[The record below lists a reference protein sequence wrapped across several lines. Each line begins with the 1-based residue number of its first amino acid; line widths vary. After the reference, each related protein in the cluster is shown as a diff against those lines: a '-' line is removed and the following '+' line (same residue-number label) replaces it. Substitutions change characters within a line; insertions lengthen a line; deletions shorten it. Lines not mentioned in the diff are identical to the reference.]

1 MKLQVTLLKMRRLG
15 KGLTQKELGSIVGI
29 PQSHI
34 SMIENRKMVIRS
46 ESMAIIAEVMNDSVD
61 RLFDDDGLAREWDI
75 EEMTRRS

>member
-46 ESMAIIAEVMNDSVD
+46 ESMAIIAEIMNDSVD

>member
-1 MKLQVTLLKMRRLG
+1 VKLQVTLLKMRRLG

-46 ESMAIIAEVMNDSVD
+46 ESMEIIAEIMNDSVD

>member
-46 ESMAIIAEVMNDSVD
+46 ESMEIIAEIMNDSVD

>member
-15 KGLTQKELGSIVGI
+15 KCLTQKELGSIVGI

-46 ESMAIIAEVMNDSVD
+46 ESMAIIAEIMNDSVD

-75 EEMTRRS
+75 EEMTRRA